1 MKIHSLMIHDPIT
14 VLEKAGIEE
23 ATALMKKNAI
33 RHLPVVSKTGKLKG
47 LVTLSDLRQYLIPSM
62 LGEIAMTDVM
72 IKEPITVDPDDD
84 IETAAQLIYKHKI
97 SGIPV
102 VRKNNLVGILTETDI
117 LRTFINMMGILTES
131 SRIDVVLGTDPKS
144 IQMAMGIINENG
156 GEVINIGMTAEHNGK
171 RVYYF
176 RLKPCKTD
184 RIRKALESHDFRVL
198 EVMD

>member
-1 MKIHSLMIHDPIT
+1 MKIHSLMIRDPIT
-14 VLEKAGIEE
+14 ISEKAGIEE
-23 ATALMKKNAI
+23 AIALMKKKSI
-33 RHLPVVSKTGKLKG
+33 RHLPVVSKGNKLIG

-62 LGEIAMTDVM
+62 LGDIDLADVM
-72 IKEPITVDPDDD
+72 IKQPIVVDPDDD
-84 IETAAQLIYKHKI
+84 VETAAQLIYKHKI

-102 VRKNNLVGILTETDI
+102 VKKNQLLGIITETDL

-131 SRIDVVLGTDPKS
+131 SRIDVVLDTEPNAIKL
-144 IQMAMGIINENG
+144 AMQIINDNG
-156 GEVINIGMTAEHNGK
+156 GEIINIGMTAEHNGK

-184 RIRKALESHDFRVL
+184 VIRKALENQGFKVL